1 MGSPLD
7 ALPLQGFFG
16 RKLTKAEKQ
25 GTKASQGSLFARFVL
40 PEEKAEVYL
49 EYGRKDAALMPWNI
63 IAPQPYRSGYVAG
76 LRKLIS
82 LNRTAEAIQLGVE
95 VTQLQAPNATQV
107 AQPESWYTHNHVLQG
122 YTHLGK
128 SLGAG
133 IGPGSNSQ
141 IFDVAW
147 IKGQKRIGLT
157 FERLKH
163 NADFYYAA
171 FTSLGD
177 YRRHWIN
184 LSTTLKADWD
194 FPHFS
199 LHGSLGMI
207 RSLNH
212 QWIVIEA
219 DPTNYFSA
227 GNDYL
232 NIASQVSVRYRF

>member
-1 MGSPLD
+1 M
-7 ALPLQGFFG
+7 
-16 RKLTKAEKQ
+16 LTKH
-25 GTKASQGSLFARFVL
+25 SLIYFLGRGLPGIINFLGLSVYTRFVL

-49 EYGRKDAALMPWNI
+49 EYGRKDAALMPWNVLTS
-63 IAPQPYRSGYVAG
+63 APYRHGYVAG

-82 LNRTAEAIQLGVE
+82 LGGKDEFIQLAAE
-95 VTQLQAPNATQV
+95 LTQLQAPDS
-107 AQPESWYTHNHVLQG
+107 AQIVQPQSWYTHNHVRQG

-133 IGPGSNSQ
+133 IGPGSNGQ
-141 IFDVAW
+141 TFEIAW
-147 IKGQKRIGLT
+147 IKKQKRIGVQL
-157 FERLKH
+157 ERLKH
-163 NADFYYAA
+163 NADYYYAA
-171 FTSLGD
+171 MSYLGD
-177 YRRHWIN
+177 FRRHWIN

-219 DPTNYFSA
+219 DPSNYFSA
-227 GNDYL
+227 GNDYISL
-232 NIASQVSVRYRF
+232 ASQLSVRYRF